1 MLVHTAHRESVL
13 SAGHTKLVCCL
24 QVGRRGPVCAGV
36 QFNPGASPK
45 NGGSPQDLSQ
55 LLESAHNC
63 ASYSISY
70 TPASTAA
77 GVQQPC
83 RPVCLGPLPWC
94 LLTKV
99 STLSSSLCLWPAFDV
114 IRAAKEQTFE

>member
-1 MLVHTAHRESVL
+1 MFLDASIAALYEVL
-13 SAGHTKLVCCL
+13 HISAELDNACTLHTKIVCCL
-24 QVGRRGPVCAGV
+24 QVGRRGPLSAGV
-36 QFNPGASPK
+36 QFNPEASPK

-77 GVQQPC
+77 GRQQPC
-83 RPVCLGPLPWC
+83 HPVLDMAPCLG
-94 LLTKV
+94 V
-99 STLSSSLCLWPAFDV
+99 F
-114 IRAAKEQTFE
+114 